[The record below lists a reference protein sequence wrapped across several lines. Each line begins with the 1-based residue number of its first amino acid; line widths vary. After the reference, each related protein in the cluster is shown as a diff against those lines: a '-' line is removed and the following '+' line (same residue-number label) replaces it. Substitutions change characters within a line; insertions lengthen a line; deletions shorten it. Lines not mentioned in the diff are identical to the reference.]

1 MILFHEVRMTTSYS
15 ALADFGRAL
24 LKRPTLSEGL
34 PMISEYA
41 KQASGAERC
50 SIFIYNPKIQML
62 WTTLADGIEKIMV
75 HVNDGIVGNTVKEGK
90 PILVNNPYED
100 DRFLHTI
107 DNKTGFVTENI
118 ASIPIFD
125 SNRHI
130 IGVFQLLNKPG
141 GFSNEDAKFMI
152 FFAHYISGYI
162 ELAMLY
168 DDQATLLAKGIE

>member
-1 MILFHEVRMTTSYS
+1 MTTSYT

-41 KQASGAERC
+41 KQVSGAERC

-75 HVNDGIVGNTVKEGK
+75 HQDDGIVGSTLKEGK
-90 PILVNNPYED
+90 PILVNNPYD
-100 DRFLHTI
+100 DERFLPTI
-107 DNKTGFVTENI
+107 DNKTGFVTKNI

-125 SNRHI
+125 SNRRI
-130 IGVFQLLNKPG
+130 IGVFQLLNKPND
-141 GFSNEDAKFMI
+141 FSPEDAKFMI

-168 DDQATLLAKGIE
+168 DDQATLLSKGIE

>member
-1 MILFHEVRMTTSYS
+1 MISATSYA
-15 ALADFGRAL
+15 ALSEFGRSL
-24 LKRPTLSEGL
+24 LKRPTLAEGL
-34 PMISEYA
+34 PIISEYA

-50 SIFIYNPKIQML
+50 SIFIYNPKLKML
-62 WTTLADGIEKIMV
+62 WTTLADGVEKIMV
-75 HVNDGIVGNTVKEGK
+75 HQDDGIVGHTVKDAK

-100 DRFLHTI
+100 DRFFHAV

-125 SNRHI
+125 SSRHV

-141 GFSNEDAKFMI
+141 GFSREDAKFMI

-162 ELAMLY
+162 ELAILF
-168 DDQATLLAKGIE
+168 DDDATLLKKGIE

>member
-1 MILFHEVRMTTSYS
+1 MISATSYS
-15 ALADFGRAL
+15 ALAEFGRAL

-41 KQASGAERC
+41 KQVSGAKRC
-50 SIFIYNPKIQML
+50 SIFIYNPKLQML
-62 WTTLADGIEKIMV
+62 WTTLADGVEKIMV
-75 HVNDGIVGNTVKEGK
+75 HEEDGIVGHTLKEGK

-100 DRFLHTI
+100 DRFFHSI

-130 IGVFQLLNKPG
+130 IGVFQLLNKEG
-141 GFSNEDAKFMI
+141 GFTKEDAKFMI
-152 FFAHYISGYI
+152 FFAHYISGYL
-162 ELAMLY
+162 ELAMLF
-168 DDQATLLAKGIE
+168 DDDATLLSKGIE

>member
-1 MILFHEVRMTTSYS
+1 
-15 ALADFGRAL
+15 
-24 LKRPTLSEGL
+24 
-34 PMISEYA
+34 MISEYA
-41 KQASGAERC
+41 KQESGAERC
-50 SIFIYNPKIQML
+50 SIFIYNQKLQML

-75 HVNDGIVGNTVKEGK
+75 HQDDGIVGHTVKDAK

-100 DRFLHTI
+100 DRFFHAI

-125 SNRHI
+125 STRHV

-141 GFSNEDAKFMI
+141 GFSREDAKFMI

-162 ELAMLY
+162 ELAMLF
-168 DDQATLLAKGIE
+168 DDEASILKKGVE

>member
-1 MILFHEVRMTTSYS
+1 MKTTYT

-24 LKRPTLSEGL
+24 LKRPTLAEGL

-41 KQASGAERC
+41 KQVSGAARC

-75 HVNDGIVGNTVKEGK
+75 HKDDGIVGHTLKEGK

-100 DRFLHTI
+100 ERFLHAI

-125 SNRHI
+125 SSRHI

-141 GFSNEDAKFMI
+141 GFSSEDAKFMI
-152 FFAHYISGYI
+152 FFAHYISGYL
-162 ELAMLY
+162 ELAMLF
-168 DDQATLLAKGIE
+168 DDEATLLKKGIE

>member
-1 MILFHEVRMTTSYS
+1 MKTSYS

-41 KQASGAERC
+41 KEVSGAERC
-50 SIFIYNPKIQML
+50 SIFIYNPKIHML

-75 HVNDGIVGNTVKEGK
+75 HVDDGIVGSTVREGK
-90 PILVNNPYED
+90 PILVNNPYD
-100 DRFLHTI
+100 DERFLHMI

-125 SNRHI
+125 SSRHI
-130 IGVFQLLNKPG
+130 IGVFQLLNKLG
-141 GFSNEDAKFMI
+141 GFSSEDAKFMI
-152 FFAHYISGYI
+152 FFAHYISGYL
-162 ELAMLY
+162 ELAMLF
-168 DDQATLLAKGIE
+168 DDGASLLNKGIE

>member
-1 MILFHEVRMTTSYS
+1 MTTSYT

-24 LKRPTLSEGL
+24 LKRPALSEGL

-41 KQASGAERC
+41 KQVSKAERC

-75 HVNDGIVGNTVKEGK
+75 HVNDGIVGHTVKEGK

-100 DRFLHTI
+100 ARFLHTI

-125 SNRHI
+125 SNRRI

-141 GFSNEDAKFMI
+141 GFSPEDIKFMI
-152 FFAHYISGYI
+152 FFAHYISGYL
-162 ELAMLY
+162 ELAMLF
-168 DDQATLLAKGIE
+168 DDQTALLAKGIE